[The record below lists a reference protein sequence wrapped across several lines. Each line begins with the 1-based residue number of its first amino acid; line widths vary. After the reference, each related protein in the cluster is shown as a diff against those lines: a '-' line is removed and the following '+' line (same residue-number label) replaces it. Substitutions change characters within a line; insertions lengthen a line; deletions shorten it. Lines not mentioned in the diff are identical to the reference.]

1 MKYWNAD
8 QTLNRDILEGEGLFD
23 VNNPSPAVTGEKL
36 LSTGDT
42 KLYEVE
48 AVPCSERFGTIIS
61 PITFEEIAGIVVDV
75 EYRYWDDDL
84 DMWSVDQ
91 KMTTLLLALGFD
103 MVLPKSNKI
112 SINPNF
118 DYAMQIV

>member
-8 QTLNRDILEGEGLFD
+8 QTITRDVIEGEGMFD

-36 LSTGDT
+36 LATGET
-42 KLYEVE
+42 RLYEVE
-48 AVPCSERFGTIIS
+48 AVPNSERLGTIIS
-61 PITFEEIAGIVVDV
+61 PITFEDIAGVLVDV
-75 EYRYWDDDL
+75 EYRYWDDDTNG
-84 DMWSVDQ
+84 WSNEQ

-103 MVLPKSNKI
+103 MVLPKSNKV

-118 DYAMQIV
+118 DYAMQIL